1 MDGNPR
7 VASLSDG
14 RLSNNIDVPSDGS
27 SRRQGETLQGPTSVK
42 KGGPG
47 FSVLPDRGEQIAQRV
62 ADLPFRRVASA
73 NAKPN

>member
-1 MDGNPR
+1 
-7 VASLSDG
+7 VASLNHIRAPSG
-14 RLSNNIDVPSDGS
+14 IPFRFLSNGIRS
-27 SRRQGETLQGPTSVK
+27 SVK